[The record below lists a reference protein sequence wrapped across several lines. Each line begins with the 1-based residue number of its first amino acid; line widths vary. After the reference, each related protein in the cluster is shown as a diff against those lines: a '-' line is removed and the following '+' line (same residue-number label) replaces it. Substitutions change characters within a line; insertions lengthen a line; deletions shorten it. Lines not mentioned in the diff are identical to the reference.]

1 MSEDGNP
8 DKVPAFIIQKN
19 NQYSVQ
25 CQIKRAEDCIKI
37 SEFYDSHEEAVEW
50 AEEECWIF
58 SGEGWIC
65 STCVE
70 SIWKKVVD
78 KRQDKEDDRWKG

>member
-1 MSEDGNP
+1 MSGDGNP

-25 CQIKRAEDCIKI
+25 CQIKRAEDCMGS
-37 SEFYDSHEEAVEW
+37 SEFYDSHEEALEGV
-50 AEEECWIF
+50 EEECWIF

-65 STCVE
+65 FTCVE
-70 SIWKKVVD
+70 SIWKKLVN
-78 KRQDKEDDRWKG
+78 KRKEKGA

>member
-1 MSEDGNP
+1 MSESGNHG
-8 DKVPAFIIQKN
+8 KIPAYIVQKN
-19 NQYSVQ
+19 NQYSVE
-25 CQIKRAEDCIKI
+25 CQIKRATDCLK
-37 SEFYDSHEEAVEW
+37 SGEYYDSHEEAVEW

-65 STCVE
+65 FRCVE
-70 SIWKKVVD
+70 SIWKKVVN